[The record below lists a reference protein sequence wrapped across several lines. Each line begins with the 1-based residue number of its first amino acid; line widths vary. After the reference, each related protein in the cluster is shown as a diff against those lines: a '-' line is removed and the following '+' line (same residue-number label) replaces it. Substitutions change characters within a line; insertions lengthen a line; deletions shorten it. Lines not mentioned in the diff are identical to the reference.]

1 MDRKAGVRSL
11 HCHKENLP
19 NISQYRP
26 HTCSITII
34 YVSCKKLTYW
44 PSPHGVEVMQ
54 TKSTT
59 VSVHRTLTE
68 RLPCISVRPFFLLL
82 HVPPENKMIG
92 SLKLSKLIIITTVL
106 PVEPII
112 ILDNI
117 TEKKNRTQKKNY
129 EHQLYILYESWSQ
142 NKIQKSFKCL
152 DSDINCSI
160 MNEISNP
167 ISNFHFHFFLETLYI
182 YRALMYHNLIN
193 LVISS

>member
-1 MDRKAGVRSL
+1 MFTFYWQSIKQYWL
-11 HCHKENLP
+11 CNLFLLQVNGQKSRCQVLTLP
-19 NISQYRP
+19 Q
-26 HTCSITII
+26 
-34 YVSCKKLTYW
+34 KKLAQHFPIQTSHLFNNNHLSRYKKFTDS
-44 PSPHGVEVMQ
+44 PSPHGVEVIQ

-117 TEKKNRTQKKNY
+117 TEKKNKTKK
-129 EHQLYILYESWSQ
+129 
-142 NKIQKSFKCL
+142 
-152 DSDINCSI
+152 
-160 MNEISNP
+160 
-167 ISNFHFHFFLETLYI
+167 
-182 YRALMYHNLIN
+182 
-193 LVISS
+193 